1 MKAEAIGHN
10 IIVNGKIQETK
21 NTKIFESIE
30 KPPIY
35 EVIRVINGV
44 PLFYEEHLSRM
55 NHSADI
61 INSDLGRKEEEIKQD
76 ISRLIHKND
85 IINENI
91 KLLST
96 QLGRG
101 EKVFI
106 VYQIESFYPPKD
118 YYTQGI
124 KTILIDYERKEPNA
138 KIMHSSFR
146 QSISAEL
153 KKNNAFEALLVNKR
167 GDILE
172 GSRSNVFFVKDDKVY
187 TSRGKDV
194 LLGVTR
200 SQIFNICKKLNIEV
214 LEENIKSD
222 QIIEIEGAFM
232 TGTSVNVL
240 PISIIEENH
249 IDSIFNRI
257 IIEINNQYAAEME
270 NYILINQDKWK

>member
-1 MKAEAIGHN
+1 M
-10 IIVNGKIQETK
+10 
-21 NTKIFESIE
+21 
-30 KPPIY
+30 
-35 EVIRVINGV
+35 
-44 PLFYEEHLSRM
+44 
-55 NHSADI
+55 
-61 INSDLGRKEEEIKQD
+61 
-76 ISRLIHKND
+76 
-85 IINENI
+85 
-91 KLLST
+91 
-96 QLGRG
+96 
-101 EKVFI
+101 
-106 VYQIESFYPPKD
+106 
-118 YYTQGI
+118 
-124 KTILIDYERKEPNA
+124 
-138 KIMHSSFR
+138 
-146 QSISAEL
+146 
-153 KKNNAFEALLVNKR
+153 
-167 GDILE
+167 
-172 GSRSNVFFVKDDKVY
+172 FFVKDDKVY